1 VKGKQKLLW
10 LILPASFGVLYF
22 PVIVGLDANWFSKE
36 FLLMLPLQI
45 AALGYVGY
53 QYSRNRKSS
62 RSD

>member
-1 VKGKQKLLW
+1 MKGNSKLLW

-53 QYSRNRKSS
+53 RYARKSS
-62 RSD
+62 RSE